1 MNNQSFWASYKAK
14 CDEKGIAP
22 LYADEEAFNKAMIEP
37 PRPYSTDDLVPSKDN
52 RIEDS
57 NELEGMY
64 SLMQQSHG
72 FVEDEYLEDFEEN
85 AKETN
90 VETVKPIVCVCCQE
104 PKNPDAFGTLRNGEL
119 RKICKVCHG
128 RSISKARNKNKA
140 PKIVEETPIAHADHS
155 AQVMARKEL
164 TNIMTS
170 NSEDNKEVGKVAIM
184 ELRVFYSAL
193 AMAYERGVAEGKAF
207 ADLTI
212 AEVDLPVILDE
223 VLGASA

>member
-1 MNNQSFWASYKAK
+1 MTNSAFWEAYKAK
-14 CDEKGIAP
+14 CEEKGLPP
-22 LYADEEAFNKAMIEP
+22 LYENAEEFYKAMNEP
-37 PRPYSTDDLVPSKDN
+37 PKPYSSDDFAPSKEECMQDN
-52 RIEDS
+52 DEF
-57 NELEGMY
+57 EGMY

-85 AKETN
+85 AKEAN
-90 VETVKPIVCVCCQE
+90 VVTVKPIVCVCCQE

-128 RSISKARNKNKA
+128 RSISKARSKNKE